1 MNSSEEEQIYSIAL
15 TMVPG
20 IGHIGAKHLI
30 DGMGNAVDVFRLRKE
45 IPERIPEVSQR
56 VIEALDCPQAVLRA
70 EQEYEFIR
78 KNRISCLSFHDEA
91 YPSRLRECE
100 DAPVVLFFKGN
111 ADLNSL
117 HILNMVGTRNATDYG
132 TQICASFLRDLK
144 ALCLDVL
151 VVSGLAY
158 GIDIHA
164 HREALANEL
173 PTVGVLAH
181 GLDRIYPHLHRKT
194 AVDMLEKGGLLT
206 EFLSGTNPDRHNF
219 ISRNRIV
226 AGMCDATIVIES
238 AEKGG
243 SLITA
248 ELAEG
253 YHRDCFAFPGRMSDE
268 YSKGCNRLI
277 RDNKASLLLSAEDFV
292 QAMGWNMQT
301 TLSEKVSVQRSLFIE
316 LSEEEQKIV
325 AILEKLGNLQIN
337 SLVVEADIPVNK
349 MTAILFELEM
359 KGVIRVLAGGMYQLL
374 N

>member
-45 IPERIPEVSQR
+45 MPERIPEVSQR

-78 KNRISCLSFHDEA
+78 KNRISWLSFYAEA

-144 ALCLDVL
+144 ALCPDVL

-181 GLDRIYPHLHRKT
+181 GLDRIYPHVHRKT

-292 QAMGWNMQT
+292 QAMGWNIPM

-349 MTAILFELEM
+349 MTALLFELEM

>member
-144 ALCLDVL
+144 ALCPEVL

-181 GLDRIYPHLHRKT
+181 GLDRIYPHVHRKT

-219 ISRNRIV
+219 VSRNRIV
-226 AGMCDATIVIES
+226 AGMCDATIVVES
-238 AEKGG
+238 AAKGG

-248 ELAEG
+248 DLADG
-253 YHRDCFAFPGRMSDE
+253 YHRDCFAVPGRVTDTASI
-268 YSKGCNRLI
+268 GCNRLI
-277 RDNKASLLLSAEDFV
+277 RDNKAALVQSAEEFV
-292 QAMGWNMQT
+292 KTMGWA
-301 TLSEKVSVQRSLFIE
+301 SIEPAAKAAGIQRNLFPE
-316 LSEEEQKIV
+316 LTDEEELV
-325 AILEKLGNLQIN
+325 VRILTHQGDLHIN
-337 SLVVEADIPVNK
+337 ALVVEADIPVNR
-349 MTAILFELEM
+349 MSTLLFELEM
-359 KGVIRVLAGGMYQLL
+359 KGMVKVLVGGVYRLL
-374 N
+374 A

>member
-45 IPERIPEVSQR
+45 ISERIPEVSQR

-144 ALCLDVL
+144 AVCPDVL

-181 GLDRIYPHLHRKT
+181 GLDRIYPHVHRKT

-349 MTAILFELEM
+349 MTALLFELEM

>member
-144 ALCLDVL
+144 ALCPEVL

-181 GLDRIYPHLHRKT
+181 GLDRIYPHVHRKT

-219 ISRNRIV
+219 VSRNRIV
-226 AGMCDATIVIES
+226 AGVCDATIVIES

-253 YHRDCFAFPGRMSDE
+253 YHRDCFAFPGRVKDAT
-268 YSKGCNRLI
+268 C
-277 RDNKASLLLSAEDFV
+277 
-292 QAMGWNMQT
+292 
-301 TLSEKVSVQRSLFIE
+301 
-316 LSEEEQKIV
+316 
-325 AILEKLGNLQIN
+325 
-337 SLVVEADIPVNK
+337 
-349 MTAILFELEM
+349 
-359 KGVIRVLAGGMYQLL
+359 
-374 N
+374 

>member
-1 MNSSEEEQIYSIAL
+1 MTSDEEEQLYSIAL
-15 TMVPG
+15 TMIPG
-20 IGHIGAKHLI
+20 IGHIGAKRLVAET
-30 DGMGNAVDVFRLRKE
+30 GSAESVFHNRKALSD
-45 IPERIPEVSQR
+45 IFPDINQR
-56 VIEALDCPQAVLRA
+56 VVDALDCPQAIARA
-70 EQEYEFIR
+70 EQELDFIQK
-78 KNRISCLSFHDEA
+78 KNIRCLTFTDND

-111 ADLNSL
+111 ANLNSL
-117 HILNMVGTRNATDYG
+117 HIINMVGTRHATDYG

-144 ALCLDVL
+144 TLCPDVL

-181 GLDRIYPHLHRKT
+181 GLDRIYPHVHRKT
-194 AVDMLEKGGLLT
+194 AIDMLENGGLLT
-206 EFLSGTNPDRHNF
+206 EFLTETNPDRHNF
-219 ISRNRIV
+219 VSRNRIV

-253 YHRDCFAFPGRMSDE
+253 YQRDCFAFPGRLGDE
-268 YSKGCNRLI
+268 YSIGCNQLI
-277 RDNKASLLLSAEDFV
+277 RDNKASLILSAADFV
-292 QAMGWNMQT
+292 SAMGWNIASHPAQP
-301 TLSEKVSVQRSLFIE
+301 ENVQRSLFLE
-316 LSEEEQKIV
+316 LSEEEQKVIN
-325 AILEKLGNLQIN
+325 ILEKQGNLQIN
-337 SLVVEADIPVNK
+337 TLVVEADIPVQK
-349 MTAILFELEM
+349 MSALLFELEM

>member
-144 ALCLDVL
+144 ALCPEVL

-181 GLDRIYPHLHRKT
+181 GLDRIYPHVHRKT

-243 SLITA
+243 SLITV

-292 QAMGWNMQT
+292 QAMGWNIPM

-349 MTAILFELEM
+349 MTALLFELEM